1 MSDGP
6 QWFDEE
12 AGPVVRPYAL
22 IRGRTRSSGDAF
34 DLVATV
40 RAIGGGPGGGP
51 NGGPGGV
58 GPEQQLILR
67 AARDPISLADLAV
80 ELDLPVGVVRVLLG
94 DMRDHGLISVT
105 SPSAGGAR
113 SNERI
118 LKEVINGLRAL

>member
-1 MSDGP
+1 MIDGP

-22 IRGRTRSSGDAF
+22 IRGRTHSSGDAF
-34 DLVATV
+34 DLVAIV
-40 RAIGGGPGGGP
+40 RAIGDMPAEL
-51 NGGPGGV
+51 

-67 AARDPISLADLAV
+67 AARSPISVADLAV

-94 DMRDHGLISVT
+94 DLRDHGLISVT
-105 SPSAGGAR
+105 SPSAGGSR

>member
-1 MSDGP
+1 MTDAP
-6 QWFDEE
+6 RWYDEE
-12 AGPVVRPYAL
+12 AGPVVRPFAL

-34 DLVATV
+34 DLVASV
-40 RAIGGGPGGGP
+40 RALADQADDH
-51 NGGPGGV
+51 

-67 AARDPISLADLAV
+67 AARSPISVADLAV

-105 SPSAGGAR
+105 SPSATGSR

>member
-1 MSDGP
+1 MSDSP
-6 QWFDEE
+6 RWFDED

-22 IRGRTRSSGDAF
+22 IRGRTRSSGDTF
-34 DLVATV
+34 DLVASV
-40 RAIGGGPGGGP
+40 RAIGESPGEL
-51 NGGPGGV
+51 

-67 AARDPISLADLAV
+67 AARSPISVADLAV

-94 DMRDHGLISVT
+94 DLRDQGLISVT

>member
-1 MSDGP
+1 MSETP
-6 QWFDEE
+6 QWFDED

-22 IRGRTRSSGDAF
+22 IRGRTRSSGADI

-40 RAIGGGPGGGP
+40 RAGAEPPGELS
-51 NGGPGGV
+51 
-58 GPEQQLILR
+58 PEQALILR
-67 AARDPISLADLAV
+67 AAQSPISLADLAV

-105 SPSAGGAR
+105 SPRAGR
-113 SNERI
+113 SRTNERI

>member
-1 MSDGP
+1 MSDSP

-12 AGPVVRPYAL
+12 AGPLVRPYAL

-40 RAIGGGPGGGP
+40 RAIGEPTGEL
-51 NGGPGGV
+51 

-67 AARDPISLADLAV
+67 AARSPISVADLAV

-105 SPSAGGAR
+105 SSSAGGAR
-113 SNERI
+113 TNERI

>member
-1 MSDGP
+1 MSDSP
-6 QWFDEE
+6 QWFDED
-12 AGPVVRPYAL
+12 AGPIVRPYAL
-22 IRGRTRSSGDAF
+22 IRGRTRSSGDMF

-40 RAIGGGPGGGP
+40 RAIGETPGDL
-51 NGGPGGV
+51 

-67 AARDPISLADLAV
+67 AARQPISVADMAV

>member
-22 IRGRTRSSGDAF
+22 IRGRTRPTGDVF

-40 RAIGGGPGGGP
+40 RAVGEAPAGEL
-51 NGGPGGV
+51 
-58 GPEQQLILR
+58 GPEQRLILR
-67 AARDPISLADLAV
+67 AARTPISVADLAV

-94 DMRDHGLISVT
+94 DMRDHGLITVS
-105 SPSAGGAR
+105 SPSAGGTR
-113 SNERI
+113 TNERI

>member
-1 MSDGP
+1 MTDSP
-6 QWFDEE
+6 RWYDEE

-40 RAIGGGPGGGP
+40 RALAEQADDL
-51 NGGPGGV
+51 

-67 AARDPISLADLAV
+67 AARSPISLADLAV
-80 ELDLPVGVVRVLLG
+80 ELELPVGVVRVLLG

-105 SPSAGGAR
+105 SAHAAGSR
-113 SNERI
+113 SNDRI

>member
-22 IRGRTRSSGDAF
+22 IRGRTRSSGDMF

-40 RAIGGGPGGGP
+40 RTLGDPEAEPGDDI
-51 NGGPGGV
+51 
-58 GPEQQLILR
+58 GPEQRHILR
-67 AARDPISLADLAV
+67 AARNPISVADLAV
-80 ELDLPVGVVRVLLG
+80 ELDLPVGVIRVMLG
-94 DMRDHGLISVT
+94 DMRDNGLISVT

>member
-1 MSDGP
+1 MSDSP

-12 AGPVVRPYAL
+12 AGPIVRPYAL
-22 IRGRTRSSGDAF
+22 IRGRTHSSGDTF

-40 RAIGGGPGGGP
+40 RVIGDPP
-51 NGGPGGV
+51 DEL
-58 GPEQQLILR
+58 GPELQLILR
-67 AARDPISLADLAV
+67 AARNPISVADLAV
-80 ELDLPVGVVRVLLG
+80 EIDLPVGVVRVMLG
-94 DMRDHGLISVT
+94 DLRDNGLISVT

>member
-1 MSDGP
+1 MSDSP
-6 QWFDEE
+6 QWFDED
-12 AGPVVRPYAL
+12 AGPIVRPYAL
-22 IRGRTRSSGDAF
+22 IRGRTRSSGDMF

-40 RAIGGGPGGGP
+40 RAIGETPGDL
-51 NGGPGGV
+51 

-67 AARDPISLADLAV
+67 AARQPISVADMAV

-105 SPSAGGAR
+105 SPSAGGSR